1 MPVSQ
6 GPASVADPAPRE
18 WSVSSVVSGRVA
30 WNRSVLV
37 RMLGSEVHLLF
48 QSSPAQPEMKLDWF
62 ELASVKGG
70 GGVVSTVGSLWVG
83 PEGQESALEK
93 KGRLRDGQGH
103 ALGQSSSKV
112 NMSAS
117 S

>member
-1 MPVSQ
+1 V
-6 GPASVADPAPRE
+6 
-18 WSVSSVVSGRVA
+18 
-30 WNRSVLV
+30 
-37 RMLGSEVHLLF
+37 LGSEVHLLF